1 MIRGDYMYFEFY
13 VLNYDSSKKK
23 VIPFNIFRNIYVQE
37 YTEKEVKKYL
47 RSPKNYVYKSFDGKE
62 EIHGFDGLVKEIDGI
77 IKWQEWG
84 RREYEISVGDAFESD
99 CDKLE
104 KWDCYMQCEKNI
116 EAITRE
122 VIYQYKQNKI
132 KEQQES
138 E

>member
-1 MIRGDYMYFEFY
+1 MYFEFY

-77 IKWQEWG
+77 IKWQGWG

-116 EAITRE
+116 ETITRE